1 VPDSSIN
8 RSLEQLLEYSDAP
21 QDDVFV
27 TEVMTRVSREKQ
39 TRKVI
44 LFVFGLIGGLF
55 GIAGAVMLAGPIS
68 QFFTFT
74 LELPAMEMMQVALAI
89 IGAIT
94 FYIWFMNDDLS
105 LSN

>member
-1 VPDSSIN
+1 VPDSSID
-8 RSLEQLLEYSDAP
+8 RSLEQLLEYGDAP
-21 QDDVFV
+21 QADAFV
-27 TEVMTRVSREKQ
+27 AEVMTRVSRERR

-44 LFVFGLIGGLF
+44 LFVFGLIGALF

-68 QFFTFT
+68 RLFTFT
-74 LELPAMEMMQVALAI
+74 LELPVMETMQLVLAI
-89 IGAIT
+89 IGAIA